1 MSEPAE
7 QYCDA
12 FLTIAG
18 LEQPIEPSAIM
29 NHLNNRGFILQISYD
44 GGETFNP
51 FVLKPESNAHQ
62 LNALVQ
68 FILTGLDDAEIT
80 CPHSSWGTFSAPFR
94 RISSTEIHYS
104 TRPWNDILAVGWT
117 PDVRVFK
124 VVPAE

>member
-1 MSEPAE
+1 MAEPAE

-12 FLTIAG
+12 FLAIAG
-18 LEQPIEPSAIM
+18 LEQPIEPSALL
-29 NHLNNRGFILQISYD
+29 NHLTNRGFILQISYD
-44 GGETFNP
+44 GGATFNP
-51 FVLKPESNAHQ
+51 FELKPERNAHQ
-62 LNALVQ
+62 LVALAK

-104 TRPWNDILAVGWT
+104 TRPWNDILAVGWN

-124 VVPAE
+124 VVQAE